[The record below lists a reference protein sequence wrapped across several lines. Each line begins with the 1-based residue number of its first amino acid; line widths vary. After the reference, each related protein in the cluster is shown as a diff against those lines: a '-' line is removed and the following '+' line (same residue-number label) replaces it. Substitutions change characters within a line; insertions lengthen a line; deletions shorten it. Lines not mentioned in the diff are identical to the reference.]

1 LADLRTTWRA
11 TFTRRWHSNSDMCYT
26 VDPVGGHSARVAL
39 ILLHCWPDASRDLIM
54 AALMHDLAE
63 SVTGDIPPS
72 AKEMFPTFSLMERH
86 VAATSGWHVDLPPE
100 DEARLRFADRLDAF
114 MWADH
119 HNAAHGDG
127 WEDGREWLIYAAER
141 MGIMDKVRDVL

>member
-1 LADLRTTWRA
+1 MTDIRTTWSA
-11 TFTRRWHSNSDMCYT
+11 TFTRRWHSNPDMGHT

-39 ILLHCWPDASRDLIM
+39 ILLHCWPNASRDLIM

-63 SVTGDIPPS
+63 SVTGDIPPA

-86 VAATSGWHVDLPPE
+86 VAAANGWHIELPPE
-100 DEARLRFADRLDAF
+100 DEARLKFADRLDAF

-119 HNAAHGDG
+119 HNKAHGDE